1 MCVKLAMLYRQ
12 DTTTLTVWDTY
23 SGMSKFLGEITGIF
37 FAYRFRYFKYLGSYF
52 LTVTI
57 SVT

>member
-37 FAYRFRYFKYLGSYF
+37 LPISLGS
-52 LTVTI
+52 LNTLDHI
-57 SVT
+57 SLQLPSQ

>member
-23 SGMSKFLGEITGIF
+23 SCMSKFLGEITGIF
-37 FAYRFRYFKYLGSYF
+37 LPISLGS
-52 LTVTI
+52 LNTLDHI
-57 SVT
+57 SLQLPSQ

>member
-12 DTTTLTVWDTY
+12 DATTLTLWDTY

-37 FAYRFRYFKYLGSYF
+37 LPISLGS
-52 LTVTI
+52 LNTLDHI
-57 SVT
+57 SLQLPSQ

>member
-12 DTTTLTVWDTY
+12 DATALTLWDTY

-37 FAYRFRYFKYLGSYF
+37 LPIGLGS
-52 LTVTI
+52 LNTLDHI
-57 SVT
+57 SLQLPSQ